1 MVDEHETDEPDAE
14 SVSLAFGPDV
24 VGLPTAQQALDAFVV
39 DRVVAAGGPQ
49 GPDGA
54 PEGEPAAEYESDD
67 EVRWTLSSCC
77 LSQGWVSAMRGPTG
91 WVIQAYSRHQR

>member
-1 MVDEHETDEPDAE
+1 MVDAHEVDDPDDE

-24 VGLPTAQQALDAFVV
+24 GGWPTAQQALDAFVA

-54 PEGEPAAEYESDD
+54 PEGQPAVEYESDD
-67 EVRWTLSSCC
+67 EVTWTLSSGGVR
-77 LSQGWVSAMRGPTG
+77 QGWVSAMHGPTG
-91 WVIQAYSRHQR
+91 WVIQAYSRHRR